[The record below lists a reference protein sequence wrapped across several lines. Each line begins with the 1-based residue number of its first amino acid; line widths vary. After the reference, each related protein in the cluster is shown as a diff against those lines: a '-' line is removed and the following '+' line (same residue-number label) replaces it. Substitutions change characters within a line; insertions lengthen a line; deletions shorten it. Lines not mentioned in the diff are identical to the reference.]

1 MYIIIVQD
9 GGYWVRRYQQ
19 RSHTGLGA
27 VIVSVKEVIEVVCPI
42 KGLEET
48 IMDENKHE
56 LAV

>member
-1 MYIIIVQD
+1 MQD

>member
-1 MYIIIVQD
+1 MQD

-27 VIVSVKEVIEVVCPI
+27 VIVKEVIEVVCPI
-42 KGLEET
+42 KGLKET